1 MPTDETLVEPGPEAP
16 VEPTDQDRADAVAA
30 GATHHGVAR
39 PRGQDA
45 VPRSALFEGRFGRLF
60 RALPAPRP
68 PREALVAL
76 GRAMADRAG
85 PSADNEKIPAGYT
98 YFGQFVDHD
107 ITFDPLSQLSQF
119 NDPDALVDFRSPR
132 FDLDSLYGAG
142 PSGSPYLY
150 EWRNKD
156 RRGVRLLEGHN
167 PDADEHGNPLEGR
180 DLQRN
185 LQGRA
190 IIGDPRNDENI
201 IVSQL
206 HHAFVRFHNNVVE
219 HVAAAEPR
227 LKGAALFAEARRVV
241 TWHYQ
246 WVVVHDFLVRIA
258 GKELVDELLDA
269 AGETH
274 LTFFDPR
281 NDPFIP
287 VEFSGAAYRFGHS
300 MVRAVYDLN
309 DTVTGVP
316 LFSAAA
322 DADRNIFGHLNGF
335 RPLPSAWTVDWRHF
349 TRIDGS
355 HPQRSR
361 KIDTH
366 LSPPLLKLPGSID
379 PANTGLPVLNLRRG
393 KALQLPSGQA
403 VAQAIGAT
411 PVGDLGLDR
420 FGLSAA
426 HRAALEAETP
436 LWYYVLIE
444 AERAPRNGERL
455 GPVGGRIV
463 GEVLIGLLDRDPQ
476 GFLRRQ
482 PTWKPEGLRAE
493 QAGHF
498 TLGDLLRFGTIGQ

>member
-1 MPTDETLVEPGPEAP
+1 MPTDETLVEP
-16 VEPTDQDRADAVAA
+16 VETDATAAADAAEE
-30 GATHHGVAR
+30 GATHHGVTP
-39 PRGQDA
+39 PRGQEG
-45 VPRSALFEGRFGRLF
+45 VPRSPLFEGRFGRLF
-60 RALPAPRP
+60 RSLPAPRP
-68 PREALVAL
+68 PREALIAL
-76 GRAMADRAG
+76 GKAMADKAG
-85 PSADNEKIPAGYT
+85 PSADNDKIPAGYT

-107 ITFDPLSQLSQF
+107 ITFDPLSQLSRF

-132 FDLDSLYGAG
+132 FDLDSLYGRG

-150 EWRNKD
+150 EWKKKE
-156 RRGVRLLEGHN
+156 RRGVRLLEGRN
-167 PDADEHGNPLEGR
+167 PNADENGNPLEGR
-180 DLQRN
+180 DLLRN
-185 LQGRA
+185 AQGRA

-201 IVSQL
+201 IVSLL

-219 HVAAAEPR
+219 HVAQAEPR
-227 LKGAALFAEARRVV
+227 LKGSALFDEARRVV

-246 WVVVHDFLVRIA
+246 WVVVHDFLARIA
-258 GKELVDELLDA
+258 GKDLVDDLLTP

-274 LTFFDPR
+274 LELFDPR
-281 NDPFIP
+281 NDAFIP

-300 MVRAVYDLN
+300 MVRASYDLN
-309 DTVTGVP
+309 DTVTDIP

-322 DADRNIFGHLNGF
+322 DADRDVFGHLNGF

-355 HPQRSR
+355 RPQLAR

-366 LSPPLLKLPGSID
+366 LSKPLLKLPTALD
-379 PANTGLPVLNLRRG
+379 AAHTGLPVLNLRRG

-403 VAQAIGAT
+403 VAEAIGAT

-420 FGLSAA
+420 FDLSAA

-463 GEVLIGLLDRDPQ
+463 AEVLIGLLANDPQ
-476 GFLRRQ
+476 GFLRQR
-482 PTWKPEGLRAE
+482 PAWKPAGLRAVH
-493 QAGHF
+493 AGDF

>member
-1 MPTDETLVEPGPEAP
+1 MSGEVEVETVPTAAVEAGEA
-16 VEPTDQDRADAVAA
+16 R
-30 GATHHGVAR
+30 HGVAE

-45 VPRSALFEGRFGRLF
+45 VPRSPLFEGRFGRLF
-60 RALPAPRP
+60 RSLAPARP
-68 PREALVAL
+68 PREALIAL
-76 GRAMADRAG
+76 GKAMADNAG
-85 PSADNEKIPAGYT
+85 PSADNEKIPAAYT

-107 ITFDPLSQLSQF
+107 ITFDPLSQLSRF

-132 FDLDSLYGAG
+132 YDLDSLYGQG
-142 PSGSPYLY
+142 PSGAPYLY
-150 EWRNKD
+150 EWRRRD
-156 RRGVRLLEGHN
+156 RRGVRLLEGRN
-167 PDADEHGNPLEGR
+167 PNADEHGNPLEGR

-185 LQGRA
+185 AQGRA
-190 IIGDPRNDENI
+190 VIGDPRNDENI

-206 HHAFVRFHNNVVE
+206 HHAFIRFHNNVVE
-219 HVAAAEPR
+219 HVAAKQPG

-246 WVVVHDFLVRIA
+246 WVVVRDFLPRIV
-258 GKELVDELLDA
+258 GDELAEEVLSP
-269 AGETH
+269 AGVPNLSLFE
-274 LTFFDPR
+274 PR

-300 MVRAVYDLN
+300 MVRAAYDLN

-322 DADRNIFGHLNGF
+322 DADRDVFGHLNGF
-335 RPLPSAWTVDWRHF
+335 RRLPSAWTVDWRHF
-349 TRIDGS
+349 ARIDGS
-355 HPQRSR
+355 RPQLSR
-361 KIDTH
+361 NIDTH
-366 LSPPLLKLPGSID
+366 LARPLLKLPSGVD
-379 PANTGLPVLNLRRG
+379 AANTGLPVLNLRRG

-411 PVGDLGLDR
+411 PVADVGLGR

-436 LWYYVLIE
+436 LWYYVLVE
-444 AERAPRNGERL
+444 AERAPRHGQRL

-463 GEVLIGLLDRDPQ
+463 AEVLVGLLAHDPQ
-476 GFLRRQ
+476 GFLRQQ

-493 QAGHF
+493 RPGHF